1 VLNRLEDQ
9 FAGAPLVAVT
19 ELAEYLQATTLRLAA
34 DGAPEMPPLAFVDL
48 SRTTSSDA
56 VDAADAAADRAG
68 ALLVGV
74 APDGVPPMY
83 NRLVQT
89 LTCTLSPMASRSRA
103 EILSA
108 DLTAEMSRLASAVAA
123 CPRAA
128 FTLGNLLRT
137 TARLPVYQGLVTES
151 ATYSMLLA
159 GAEFRRWRAMRPV
172 RPIPDYDEPAIVVT
186 RDDSTLVVTI
196 NRPQRRNAFG
206 REVRDGLIEAFDLAV
221 LDRTITAVRFT
232 GAGPAFCS
240 GGDLD
245 EFGTADDVTTAHL
258 TRLDRSVAMRVHR
271 CRDRVTATLHGG
283 CIGAGVEIPA
293 FADRVLARDNAI
305 FQLPE
310 LEMGLVPGA
319 GGTVG
324 ITARIGRWRT
334 AYLALSGERIG
345 VDTALEW
352 GLVDER
358 VRD

>member
-1 VLNRLEDQ
+1 MLNRPGDQ
-9 FAGAPLVAVT
+9 FGGAPLVGVT
-19 ELAEYLQATTLRLAA
+19 ELVGYLQATTLRLAA
-34 DGAPEMPPLAFVDL
+34 DGTPEASPLAFVDL
-48 SRTTSSDA
+48 SRITSSDTA
-56 VDAADAAADRAG
+56 DAADTAAERSG

-83 NRLVQT
+83 RRLAQT
-89 LTCTLSPMASRSRA
+89 LTCTLSLTATSSRA
-103 EILSA
+103 EIHTC

-128 FTLGNLLRT
+128 FALGHLLRS

-159 GAEFRRWRAMRPV
+159 GAEFRRWRAARPV
-172 RPIPDYDEPAIVVT
+172 RSIPHYDEPAVVVV
-186 RDDSTLVVTI
+186 RHDRTLTVTI

-206 REVRDGLIEAFDLAV
+206 REVRDGLIEAFDLAT
-221 LDRTITAVRFT
+221 LDQTITGVRLT

-245 EFGTADDVTTAHL
+245 EFGTVGDVATAHL
-258 TRLDRSVAMRVHR
+258 IRLDRSVAARLHR
-271 CRDRVTATLHGG
+271 CRDRVTAVLHGG
-283 CIGAGVEIPA
+283 CIGAGIEIPA
-293 FADRVLARDNAI
+293 FADQVLARDDAI
-305 FQLPE
+305 IQLPE
-310 LEMGLVPGA
+310 LAMGLVPGA

-334 AYLALSGERIG
+334 AYLALSGASIG
-345 VDTALEW
+345 VRTALDW

-358 VRD
+358 ARD